1 MEFNYW
7 NFKMKHYED
16 NFAHDNI
23 PSQDLQ
29 PDYVFLDLPQFQRP
43 EMLNCVDQL
52 LDNHI
57 KKGRGNNV
65 CLRTLEETWTYQD
78 LYEKA
83 NQIAHVLV
91 DDLGLQSGN
100 RVIIRSANNP
110 MMVACWFAIL
120 KAGGIVVATM
130 PLLRSKELTTII
142 NCAEISHAICD
153 SELSEEMNL
162 VISDFLQEVSFFRNG
177 SVPKFG
183 DSGLE
188 QLMATKPIT
197 FDNFHSKAESVAL
210 IGFTSGT
217 TGLPK
222 MTAHY
227 HKDLLNICEAFP
239 NYSLQPKQNDV
250 FTGSPPI
257 GFTFGL
263 GGLVLFPMYFGASTF
278 LIEKPSPDLL
288 LQAIQDY
295 KITICFTAP
304 TAWRII
310 TTKVNEFDISS
321 LRKCVSAGETL
332 PLKVW
337 QDWYETTGLK
347 IIDGIGA
354 TELLHIFISSNET
367 NIKPGATGLAITGYE
382 AKIIDTNGNEVPRNQ
397 AGRLAVRGI
406 TGCKYLNRE
415 EKQKEY
421 VENGW
426 NLTGDIFRQDEEGY
440 FWFVARGDDMIISS
454 GYNIAAIEV
463 ESVLLTHEEILECA
477 VVGLPDE
484 ERGML
489 VCAHIVLKEKS
500 KATNEFKYHIQQW
513 FKEVAAPYKYPRV
526 IYFAEALP
534 KTETGKI
541 QRFKLK

>member
-1 MEFNYW
+1 M
-7 NFKMKHYED
+7 ED
-16 NFAHDNI
+16 NFAHDNL
-23 PSQDLQ
+23 PNQELQ
-29 PDYVFLDLPQFQRP
+29 PDYLFTDLPQFQHS
-43 EMLNCVDQL
+43 EILNCVDKL

-57 KKGRGNNV
+57 KEGRGNSV
-65 CLRTLEETWTYQD
+65 CIRTFDVTWTYQE
-78 LYEKA
+78 LFEKA

-91 DDLGLQSGN
+91 DDLNFKSGN
-100 RVIIRSANNP
+100 RVLIRSANNP
-110 MMVACWFAIL
+110 MMVACWYAIL
-120 KAGGIVVATM
+120 KAGGVVVATM
-130 PLLRSKELTTII
+130 PLLREKELTTII
-142 NCAEISHAICD
+142 DCAQISHAFCD
-153 SELSEEMNL
+153 KELEEEMML
-162 VISDFLQEVSFFRNG
+162 VKSDYLKQICIYGNTQ
-177 SVPKFG
+177 
-183 DSGLE
+183 LE
-188 QLMATKPIT
+188 ELMKSKPTT
-197 FDNFHSKAESVAL
+197 FSNFNTNKDSVAL

-222 MTAHY
+222 MTSHF
-227 HKDLLNICEAFP
+227 HKDILNICECFP
-239 NYSLQPKQNDV
+239 KYSLKPTSNDI

-278 LIEKPSPDLL
+278 LIEKPSPDVLL
-288 LQAIQDY
+288 NAIQEH

-310 TTKVNEFDISS
+310 TTKVKEYDISS

-337 QDWYETTGLK
+337 QDWYDATGLK

-354 TELLHIFISSNET
+354 TEMLHIFISSNEE
-367 NIKPGATGLAITGYE
+367 NMKPGATGLPITGYE
-382 AKIIDTNGNEVPRNQ
+382 AKIIDLAGNEMPNNEP
-397 AGRLAVRGI
+397 GRLAVRGI

-415 EKQKEY
+415 DKQQEY

-426 NLTGDIFRQDEEGY
+426 NITGDIFRKDDDGY
-440 FWFVARGDDMIISS
+440 LWFVARGDDMIISS

-463 ESVLLTHEEILECA
+463 ESVLLTHEDILECA

-489 VCAHIVLKEKS
+489 VCAHIVLKDKD
-500 KATNEFKYHIQQW
+500 KASDAMKNRIQNW
-513 FKEVAAPYKYPRV
+513 FKEVAAPYKYPR
-526 IYFAEALP
+526 IINFTEALP

>member
-1 MEFNYW
+1 
-7 NFKMKHYED
+7 MKHYED
-16 NFAHDNI
+16 NFAHLSLPI
-23 PSQDLQ
+23 SELQ
-29 PDYVFLDLPQFQRP
+29 PEYTFLDLPQFQQP
-43 EMLNCVDQL
+43 EMLNCVDRL
-52 LDNHI
+52 LDSHI
-57 KKGRGNNV
+57 REGRGNNS
-65 CLRTLEETWTYQD
+65 CIRTFEETWTYQD
-78 LYEKA
+78 LFEKA

-91 DDLGLQSGN
+91 GDLGLQSGN
-100 RVIIRSANNP
+100 RVLIRSANNP

-142 NCAEISHAICD
+142 DCAEISHVLCD
-153 SELSEEMNL
+153 KELEEEIHL
-162 VISDFLQEVSFFRNG
+162 VKSNFLKKTCFYGNSQLEELMVAK
-177 SVPKFG
+177 PK
-183 DSGLE
+183 
-188 QLMATKPIT
+188 T
-197 FDNFHSKAESVAL
+197 FDNYHSKSDSVAL

-227 HKDLLNICEAFP
+227 HKDILNICEAFP
-239 NYSLQPKQNDV
+239 KYSLQPTPNDI

-288 LQAIQDY
+288 LKAIQDF

-310 TTKVNEFDISS
+310 TTKVQEYDISS

-332 PLKVW
+332 PFKVW
-337 QDWYETTGLK
+337 QDWYDTTGLK

-354 TELLHIFISSNET
+354 TEMLHIFISSNEE
-367 NIKPGATGLAITGYE
+367 NMKPGATGKAITGYE
-382 AKIIDTNGNEVPRNQ
+382 AKIIDQQGNELPRNE

-415 EKQKEY
+415 EKQREY

-426 NLTGDIFRQDEEGY
+426 NITGDIFRQDVEGY
-440 FWFVARGDDMIISS
+440 FHFVARGDDMIISS

-463 ESVLLTHEEILECA
+463 ESVLLTHEDILECA

-489 VCAHIVLKEKS
+489 VCAHIVLHDNA
-500 KATNEFKYHIQQW
+500 KATDVMKNRIQQW

-526 IYFAEALP
+526 INFVECLP

>member
-1 MEFNYW
+1 
-7 NFKMKHYED
+7 
-16 NFAHDNI
+16 
-23 PSQDLQ
+23 
-29 PDYVFLDLPQFQRP
+29 
-43 EMLNCVDQL
+43 

-57 KKGRGNNV
+57 KEGRGNSV
-65 CLRTLEETWTYQD
+65 CIRTFDATWTYQE
-78 LYEKA
+78 LFEKA

-91 DDLGLQSGN
+91 EDLNFKSGN
-100 RVIIRSANNP
+100 RVLIRSANNP
-110 MMVACWFAIL
+110 MMVACWYAIL
-120 KAGGIVVATM
+120 KAGGVVVATM
-130 PLLRSKELTTII
+130 PLLREKELTTII
-142 NCAEISHAICD
+142 DCAQISHAFCD
-153 SELSEEMNL
+153 KELEEEMIL
-162 VISDFLQEVSFFRNG
+162 VKSEYLKQICIYGNSQ
-177 SVPKFG
+177 
-183 DSGLE
+183 LE
-188 QLMATKPIT
+188 ELMKSKPTT
-197 FDNFHSKAESVAL
+197 FSNYNTNKDSVAL

-222 MTAHY
+222 MTSHF
-227 HKDLLNICEAFP
+227 HKDILNICECFP
-239 NYSLQPKQNDV
+239 KYSLKPTSNDI

-278 LIEKPSPDLL
+278 LIEKPSPDVLL
-288 LQAIQDY
+288 NAIQEH

-310 TTKVNEFDISS
+310 TTKVKEYDISS

-337 QDWYETTGLK
+337 QDWYDATGLK

-354 TELLHIFISSNET
+354 TEMLHIFISSNEE
-367 NIKPGATGLAITGYE
+367 NMKPGATGLPITGYE
-382 AKIIDTNGNEVPRNQ
+382 AKIIDLAGNEVPTNEP
-397 AGRLAVRGI
+397 GRLAVRGI

-415 EKQKEY
+415 DKQREY

-426 NLTGDIFRQDEEGY
+426 NITGDIFRKDDEGY
-440 FWFVARGDDMIISS
+440 LWFVARGDDMIISS

-463 ESVLLTHEEILECA
+463 ESVLLSHEDILECA

-489 VCAHIVLKEKS
+489 VCAHIVLKDKEKAS
-500 KATNEFKYHIQQW
+500 DAMKNRIQNW

-526 IYFAEALP
+526 INFTEALP

>member
-1 MEFNYW
+1 
-7 NFKMKHYED
+7 MKYFED
-16 NFAHDNI
+16 NFAHESL
-23 PSQDLQ
+23 PSLDLQ
-29 PDYVFLDLPQFQRP
+29 PDYLFLDLPQFERA
-43 EMLNCVDQL
+43 EMLNCVERL

-57 KKGRGNNV
+57 KEGRGDAI
-65 CLRTLEETWTYQD
+65 CIRTFDETWTYSD

-83 NQIAHVLV
+83 NQIANVLI
-91 DDLGLQSGN
+91 DDLGLVSGN
-100 RVIIRSANNP
+100 RVLLRSANNP
-110 MMVACWFAIL
+110 MMVACWYAVL

-130 PLLRSKELTTII
+130 PLLRAKELTTII
-142 NCAEISHAICD
+142 DCAEISIALCD
-153 SELSEEMNL
+153 SDLKEELNL
-162 VISDFLQEVSFFRNG
+162 VDSPFLKKKSFYRNSDLDTLSCIKPKTFSNFRSNA
-177 SVPKFG
+177 
-183 DSGLE
+183 D
-188 QLMATKPIT
+188 
-197 FDNFHSKAESVAL
+197 SVAL

-227 HKDLLNICEAFP
+227 HKDILNICEAFP
-239 NYSLQPKQNDV
+239 NYSLQPTKDDI

-288 LQAIQDY
+288 LKAIEEH

-304 TAWRII
+304 TAWRIL
-310 TTKVNEFDISS
+310 TTKLKEFDTSS

-332 PLKVW
+332 PTQVW
-337 QDWYETTGLK
+337 QEWHDATGLK

-354 TELLHIFISSNET
+354 TELLHIFISSNE
-367 NIKPGATGLAITGYE
+367 NNMKPGATGLPITGYE
-382 AKIIDTNGNEVPRNQ
+382 AKIIDSKGNEAARNEP
-397 AGRLAVRGI
+397 GRLAVRGI

-415 EKQKEY
+415 EKQTAY
-421 VENGW
+421 VQNGW
-426 NLTGDIFRQDEEGY
+426 NITGDVFKQDDDGY
-440 FWFVARGDDMIISS
+440 FWFIARGDDMIISS

-463 ESVLLTHEEILECA
+463 ESVLLTHEDILECA
-477 VVGLPDE
+477 VVGIPDT

-489 VCAHIVLKEKS
+489 VCAHIVLKEKH
-500 KATNEFKYHIQQW
+500 KATNDMKLSIQQW

-526 IYFAEALP
+526 IHFIDVLP

>member
-1 MEFNYW
+1 
-7 NFKMKHYED
+7 MKHYDD
-16 NFAHDNI
+16 NFAHDSL
-23 PSQDLQ
+23 PSIDLQ
-29 PDYVFLDLPQFQRP
+29 PNYLQGTYEN
-43 EMLNCVDQL
+43 EMLNCVKRL
-52 LDNHI
+52 LDVHI
-57 KKGRGNNV
+57 QNGHGNAP
-65 CLRTLEETWTYQD
+65 CLRTFEETWTYND

-83 NQIAHVLV
+83 NQIAHVLI

-100 RVIIRSANNP
+100 RVLLRSANNP
-110 MMVACWFAIL
+110 MMVACWFAVL

-142 NCAEISHAICD
+142 DCAEIAFALCD
-153 SELSEEMNL
+153 KELEEEIHL
-162 VISDFLQEVSFFRNG
+162 VKSNFLQKTCFYGNAQ
-177 SVPKFG
+177 
-183 DSGLE
+183 LE
-188 QLMATKPIT
+188 HLMATKPKI
-197 FDNFHSKAESVAL
+197 FDNFHSKADSVAL

-227 HKDLLNICEAFP
+227 HKDILNICEAFP
-239 NYSLQPKQNDV
+239 KYSLQPTLNDV

-263 GGLVLFPMYFGASTF
+263 GGLVLFPLYYGASTF
-278 LIEKPSPDLL
+278 LIEKPTPDIL
-288 LQAIQDY
+288 LQAIQDH

-310 TTKVNEFDISS
+310 TTKVKDYDISS

-337 QDWYETTGLK
+337 EDWYTATGLK

-354 TELLHIFISSNET
+354 TEMLHIFISSNEA
-367 NIKPGATGLAITGYE
+367 NMKPGSTGLAITGYE
-382 AKIIDTNGNEVPRNQ
+382 AKIIDVNGKEVSRNEP
-397 AGRLAVRGI
+397 GRLAVRGI

-415 EKQKEY
+415 DKQKEY

-426 NLTGDIFRQDEEGY
+426 NITGDIFKQDDDGY

-477 VVGLPDE
+477 VVGLPDD

-489 VCAHIVLKEKS
+489 VCAHIVLKDKA
-500 KATNEFKYHIQQW
+500 KATDNMKNHIQHW

-526 IYFAEALP
+526 IYFTDALP

>member
-1 MEFNYW
+1 
-7 NFKMKHYED
+7 MKHYED
-16 NFAHDNI
+16 NFAHDRL
-23 PSQDLQ
+23 PALALQ
-29 PDYVFLDLPQFQRP
+29 PEYFDLPQFQHSQ
-43 EMLNCVDQL
+43 MLNCVEKL

-57 KKGRGNNV
+57 ESVHGDAI
-65 CLRTLEETWTYQD
+65 CLRTFETSWNYKD
-78 LYEKA
+78 LYERA
-83 NQIAHVLV
+83 NQIAHVLI
-91 DDLGLQSGN
+91 DDLKLQSGN
-100 RVIIRSANNP
+100 RVLIRSANNP
-110 MMVACWFAIL
+110 MMVACWFAVL

-130 PLLRSKELTTII
+130 PLLRCKEINTII
-142 NCAEISHAICD
+142 DCAEISHAFCDTSLEDEMDLVRSPFLKKICKYD
-153 SELSEEMNL
+153 GSEKG
-162 VISDFLQEVSFFRNG
+162 ISQLENMIKDK
-177 SVPKFG
+177 PKKF
-183 DSGLE
+183 
-188 QLMATKPIT
+188 T
-197 FDNFHSKAESVAL
+197 NYHSKSDSVAL

-239 NYSLQPKQNDV
+239 TYALQPTRDDI

-288 LQAIQDY
+288 LQAIEEF
-295 KITICFTAP
+295 KVTICFTAP

-310 TTKVNEFDISS
+310 TTKVNDYDISS

-332 PLKVW
+332 PLTVW
-337 QDWYETTGLK
+337 QDWYDATGLK

-354 TELLHIFISSNET
+354 TEMLHIFISSNES
-367 NIKPGATGLAITGYE
+367 NMKPGATGLPITGYK
-382 AKIIDTNGNEVPRNQ
+382 AKVIDGYGNEVKHNQ
-397 AGRLAVRGI
+397 PGKLAVQGI
-406 TGCKYLNRE
+406 TGCKYLNRID
-415 EKQKEY
+415 KQKEY
-421 VENGW
+421 VEKGW
-426 NLTGDIFRQDEEGY
+426 NITGDIYKKDEDGY

-463 ESVLLTHEEILECA
+463 ESVLLTHEDILECA

-500 KATNEFKYHIQQW
+500 KASDDFSKAIQLW

-526 IYFAEALP
+526 INFTDNLP

-541 QRFKLK
+541 QRFKLKQ

>member
-1 MEFNYW
+1 MN
-7 NFKMKHYED
+7 HYQD
-16 NFAHDNI
+16 NFAQDNL
-23 PSQDLQ
+23 PNSNLQ
-29 PDYVFLDLPQFQRP
+29 PDYFKGIYES
-43 EMLNCVDQL
+43 EMLNCVERL
-52 LDNHI
+52 LDYHI
-57 KKGRGNNV
+57 ENGNGNNI
-65 CLRTLEETWTYQD
+65 CIRTFEETWTYQD

-91 DDLGLQSGN
+91 EDLGLQSGN
-100 RVIIRSANNP
+100 RVLLRSANNP
-110 MMVACWFAIL
+110 MMVASWFAIL

-130 PLLRSKELTTII
+130 PLLRSKEITTFID
-142 NCAEISHAICD
+142 CAQISHCICD
-153 SELSEEMNL
+153 SDLSEEMDL
-162 VISDFLQEVSFFRNG
+162 VTSNFLKKTSYFRDG
-177 SVPKFG
+177 DLEKLMQSKPK
-183 DSGLE
+183 
-188 QLMATKPIT
+188 T
-197 FDNFHSKAESVAL
+197 FSNYHSKSDSVAL

-227 HKDLLNICEAFP
+227 HKDILNICEAFP
-239 NYSLQPKQNDV
+239 NYALQPTKNDI
-250 FTGSPPI
+250 FTGSPPL

-288 LQAIQDY
+288 LKAIQEY

-310 TTKVNEFDISS
+310 TTKVKEYDISN
-321 LRKCVSAGETL
+321 LRKCISAGETL

-337 QDWYETTGLK
+337 QDWYDATNLK

-354 TELLHIFISSNET
+354 TEMLHIFISSNEE
-367 NIKPGATGLAITGYE
+367 NLKPGATGKAITGYE
-382 AKIIDTNGNEVPRNQ
+382 AKIIDQNGDEVTRNE

-406 TGCKYLNRE
+406 TGCKYLNRTD
-415 EKQKEY
+415 KQKEY

-426 NLTGDIFRQDEEGY
+426 NITGDIFRQDEDDY

-454 GYNIAAIEV
+454 GYNIGAIEV
-463 ESVLLTHEEILECA
+463 ESVLLTHEDILECA

-489 VCAHIVLKEKS
+489 VCAHIVLKELS
-500 KATNEFKYHIQQW
+500 KATEEMKLSIQQW
-513 FKEVAAPYKYPRV
+513 FKQVATPYKYPRV
-526 IYFAEALP
+526 IYFVNELP

-541 QRFKLK
+541 QRFKLR

>member
-1 MEFNYW
+1 
-7 NFKMKHYED
+7 MKHFTD
-16 NFAHDNI
+16 NFAHEHL
-23 PSQDLQ
+23 PSTDLL
-29 PDYVFLDLPQFQRP
+29 PDYVFLDLPQFNRP
-43 EMLNCVDQL
+43 EMLNCVDKL

-57 KKGRGNNV
+57 KEGRGNIP
-65 CLRTLEETWTYQD
+65 CIRTFDTTWTYND
-78 LYEKA
+78 LHVKA

-91 DDLGLQSGN
+91 DDLGLVSGN
-100 RVIIRSANNP
+100 RVLIRSANNP
-110 MMVACWFAIL
+110 MMVACWFAIV

-142 NCAEISHAICD
+142 NCAEISHVLCD
-153 SELSEEMNL
+153 NTLQEDMNL
-162 VISDFLQEVSFFRNG
+162 VQSDFLKRTSFY
-177 SVPKFG
+177 
-183 DSGLE
+183 DELE
-188 QLMATKPIT
+188 NLMQSKSKV
-197 FDNFHSKAESVAL
+197 FDNYHSKSDSIAL

-222 MTAHY
+222 MTSHY
-227 HKDLLNICEAFP
+227 HKDILNICEAFP
-239 NYSLQPKQNDV
+239 PFSLQITQKDI
-250 FTGSPPI
+250 FTGSPPS

-278 LIEKPSPDLL
+278 LIEKPTPEML
-288 LQAIQDY
+288 LQAIQEH

-304 TAWRII
+304 TAWRVI
-310 TTKVNEFDISS
+310 TSKVTDFDISS

-337 QDWYETTGLK
+337 QDWYEATGLK

-354 TELLHIFISSNET
+354 TEMLHIFISSNEK
-367 NIKPGATGLAITGYE
+367 NMKPGATGVAITGYE
-382 AKIIDTNGNEVPRNQ
+382 AQIIDSNGNEVPKNDP
-397 AGRLAVRGI
+397 GRLVVRGI
-406 TGCKYLNRE
+406 TGCKYLNRT

-421 VENGW
+421 VEMGW
-426 NLTGDIFRQDEEGY
+426 NVTGDIFRQDEDGY

-463 ESVLLTHEEILECA
+463 ESVLLTHEDILECA

-489 VCAHIVLKEKS
+489 VCAHIVLKEKH
-500 KATNEFKYHIQQW
+500 KATDNMRNNIQHW

-526 IYFAEALP
+526 IYFTDALP

-541 QRFKLK
+541 QRFKLKN

>member
-1 MEFNYW
+1 M
-7 NFKMKHYED
+7 ED
-16 NFAHDNI
+16 NFAHDNL
-23 PSQDLQ
+23 PNQELQ
-29 PDYVFLDLPQFQRP
+29 PDYLFTDLPQFQHS
-43 EMLNCVDQL
+43 EILNCVDKL

-57 KKGRGNNV
+57 KEGRGNSV
-65 CLRTLEETWTYQD
+65 CIRTFDATWTYQE
-78 LYEKA
+78 LFEKA

-91 DDLGLQSGN
+91 EDLNFKSGN
-100 RVIIRSANNP
+100 RVLIRSANNP
-110 MMVACWFAIL
+110 MMVACWYAIL
-120 KAGGIVVATM
+120 KAGGVVVATM
-130 PLLRSKELTTII
+130 PLLREKELTTII
-142 NCAEISHAICD
+142 DCAQISHAFCD
-153 SELSEEMNL
+153 KELEEEMIL
-162 VISDFLQEVSFFRNG
+162 VKSEYLKQICIYGNSQ
-177 SVPKFG
+177 
-183 DSGLE
+183 LE
-188 QLMATKPIT
+188 ELMKSKPTT
-197 FDNFHSKAESVAL
+197 FSNYNTNKDSVAL

-222 MTAHY
+222 MTSHF
-227 HKDLLNICEAFP
+227 HKDILNICECFP
-239 NYSLQPKQNDV
+239 KYSLKPTSNDI

-278 LIEKPSPDLL
+278 LIEKPSPDVLL
-288 LQAIQDY
+288 NAIQEH

-310 TTKVNEFDISS
+310 TTKVKEYDISS

-337 QDWYETTGLK
+337 QDWYDATGLK

-354 TELLHIFISSNET
+354 TEMLHIFISSNEE
-367 NIKPGATGLAITGYE
+367 NMKPGATGLPITGYE
-382 AKIIDTNGNEVPRNQ
+382 AKIIDLAGNEVPTNEP
-397 AGRLAVRGI
+397 GRLAVRGI

-415 EKQKEY
+415 DKQREY

-426 NLTGDIFRQDEEGY
+426 NITGDIFRKDDEGY
-440 FWFVARGDDMIISS
+440 LWFVARGDDMIISS

-463 ESVLLTHEEILECA
+463 ESVLLTHEDILECA

-489 VCAHIVLKEKS
+489 VCAHIVLKDKD
-500 KATNEFKYHIQQW
+500 KASDAMKNRIQNW

-526 IYFAEALP
+526 INFTEALP

>member
-1 MEFNYW
+1 
-7 NFKMKHYED
+7 MKHYED
-16 NFAHDNI
+16 NFAHLSL
-23 PSQDLQ
+23 PSSELQ
-29 PDYVFLDLPQFQRP
+29 PEYTFLDLPQFQQP
-43 EMLNCVDQL
+43 EMLNCVDRL
-52 LDNHI
+52 LDSHI
-57 KKGRGNNV
+57 REGRGNSI
-65 CLRTLEETWTYQD
+65 CIRTFEETWTYQD

-100 RVIIRSANNP
+100 RVLIRSANNP

-142 NCAEISHAICD
+142 DCAEISIALCD
-153 SELSEEMNL
+153 KALEEEMHL
-162 VISDFLQEVSFFRNG
+162 VKSSFLKKICFYGNAN
-177 SVPKFG
+177 
-183 DSGLE
+183 LE
-188 QLMATKPIT
+188 QLIASKPKT
-197 FDNFHSKAESVAL
+197 FDNFHSKSDSVAL

-227 HKDLLNICEAFP
+227 HKDILNICEAFP
-239 NYSLQPKQNDV
+239 TYSLQPTVNDI

-278 LIEKPSPDLL
+278 LIEKPTPDIL
-288 LQAIQDY
+288 LQAIQDH
-295 KITICFTAP
+295 KITVCFTAP

-310 TTKVNEFDISS
+310 TTKVKDYDISS

-337 QDWYETTGLK
+337 EDWYNATGLK

-354 TELLHIFISSNET
+354 TEMLHIFISSNEE
-367 NIKPGATGLAITGYE
+367 NMKPGSTGLAITGYE
-382 AKIIDTNGNEVPRNQ
+382 AKIIDANGNDVSTNEP
-397 AGRLAVRGI
+397 GRLAVCGI
-406 TGCKYLNRE
+406 TGCKYLNRI
-415 EKQKEY
+415 EKQQEY
-421 VENGW
+421 VQNGW
-426 NLTGDIFRQDEEGY
+426 NLTGDIFKQDDDGY

-477 VVGLPDE
+477 VVGLPDD

-489 VCAHIVLKEKS
+489 VCAHIVLKDAT
-500 KATNEFKYHIQQW
+500 KATDNMKNHIQHW

-526 IYFAEALP
+526 IYFTEVLP

>member
-1 MEFNYW
+1 
-7 NFKMKHYED
+7 MKHYTD
-16 NFAHDNI
+16 NFAHDLL
-23 PSQDLQ
+23 PSIDLQ
-29 PDYVFLDLPQFQRP
+29 PDYTKVWHEE
-43 EMLNCVDQL
+43 EMLNCVERL
-52 LDNHI
+52 LDKHI
-57 KKGRGNNV
+57 QDGKGNAA
-65 CLRTLEETWTYQD
+65 CLRTFKKTWSYQD
-78 LYEKA
+78 LFEKA

-100 RVIIRSANNP
+100 RVLIRSANNP
-110 MMVACWFAIL
+110 MMVALWFGIL

-142 NCAEISHAICD
+142 DCAEISHVFCD
-153 SELSEEMNL
+153 ISLEDEMEHVQSNFLKKISKFCGSESGTSELENL
-162 VISDFLQEVSFFRNG
+162 MQNK
-177 SVPKFG
+177 PK
-183 DSGLE
+183 
-188 QLMATKPIT
+188 T
-197 FDNFHSKAESVAL
+197 FAIYHSKADSVAL

-227 HKDLLNICEAFP
+227 HKDILNICEAFP
-239 NYSLQPKQNDV
+239 NYSLQPTPSDI
-250 FTGSPPI
+250 FTGSPPL

-263 GGLVLFPMYFGASTF
+263 GGLVLFPLFFGASTF
-278 LIEKPSPDLL
+278 LIEKPSPDVL
-288 LQAIQDY
+288 LQAIQEH

-310 TTKVNEFDISS
+310 SSKANEYDISS

-337 QDWYETTGLK
+337 QDWYEVTGLK

-354 TELLHIFISSNET
+354 TEMLHIFISSNEE
-367 NIKPGATGLAITGYE
+367 NMKPGATGIAITGYE
-382 AKIIDTNGNEVPRNQ
+382 AKIIDQDGNESSINEP
-397 AGRLAVRGI
+397 GRLAVRGI
-406 TGCKYLNRE
+406 TGCKYLNRI
-415 EKQKEY
+415 EKQQEY
-421 VENGW
+421 VQNGW
-426 NLTGDIFRQDEEGY
+426 NITGDIFKKDEDGY

-463 ESVLLTHEEILECA
+463 ESVLLTHDAILECA
-477 VVGLPDE
+477 VVGVPDE

-489 VCAHIVLKEKS
+489 VCAHIVLKDS
-500 KATNEFKYHIQQW
+500 AKATDNMKNHIQHW

-526 IYFAEALP
+526 ICFVDNLP
-534 KTETGKI
+534 KTETGKV

>member
-1 MEFNYW
+1 
-7 NFKMKHYED
+7 MKHYTD
-16 NFAHDNI
+16 NFAHESL
-23 PSQDLQ
+23 PSIDLQ
-29 PDYVFLDLPQFQRP
+29 PTYLQGLHEN
-43 EMLNCVDQL
+43 EMLNCVERL
-52 LDNHI
+52 LDTHI
-57 KKGRGNNV
+57 KNGSGNV
-65 CLRTLEETWTYQD
+65 PCLRTFKKTWTYQD
-78 LYEKA
+78 LFEKA
-83 NQIAHVLV
+83 NQIANVLV

-100 RVIIRSANNP
+100 RVLIRSANNP
-110 MMVACWFAIL
+110 MMVALWFGIL

-130 PLLRSKELTTII
+130 PLLRSKELKTII
-142 NCAEISHAICD
+142 ECAEISHVFCD
-153 SELSEEMNL
+153 IALENEMDL
-162 VISDFLQEVSFFRNG
+162 VDSDFLKRICKFCG
-177 SVPKFG
+177 SE
-183 DSGLE
+183 SGTSELE
-188 QLMATKPIT
+188 NLMINKYKT
-197 FDNFHSKAESVAL
+197 FTNFHTKSDSVAL

-227 HKDLLNICEAFP
+227 HKDILNICEAFP
-239 NYSLQPKQNDV
+239 TYSLHPTANDI

-263 GGLVLFPMYFGASTF
+263 GGLVLFPLYFGASTF
-278 LIEKPSPDLL
+278 LIEKPTPDVL
-288 LQAIQDY
+288 LQAIQEH

-310 TTKVNEFDISS
+310 TTKVNEYDISS

-337 QDWYETTGLK
+337 EDWYNATGLK

-354 TELLHIFISSNET
+354 TEMLHIFISSNEE
-367 NIKPGATGLAITGYE
+367 NMKPGSTGLAITGYE
-382 AKIIDTNGNEVPRNQ
+382 AKIIDANGNDVSVNEP
-397 AGRLAVRGI
+397 GRLAVRGI
-406 TGCKYLNRE
+406 TGCKYLNRI
-415 EKQKEY
+415 EKQQEY

-426 NLTGDIFRQDEEGY
+426 NITGDIFKQDEDGY
-440 FWFVARGDDMIISS
+440 FWFVGRGDDMIISS

-477 VVGLPDE
+477 VVGLPDD

-489 VCAHIVLKEKS
+489 VCAHIVLKDAS
-500 KATNEFKYHIQQW
+500 KATDNMKNHIQHW

-526 IYFAEALP
+526 IYFAENLP

>member
-1 MEFNYW
+1 MYES
-7 NFKMKHYED
+7 MKDYED
-16 NFAHDNI
+16 NFAHDSL
-23 PSQDLQ
+23 PSLDLQ
-29 PDYVFLDLPQFQRP
+29 PDYEFLDLPQFQRT
-43 EMLNCVDQL
+43 EMLNCVEQL

-57 KKGRGNNV
+57 KEGRGNSI
-65 CLRTLEETWTYQD
+65 CIRTFDSTWTYQD

-83 NQIAHVLV
+83 NQIANVLV
-91 DDLGLQSGN
+91 EDLELKSGN
-100 RVIIRSANNP
+100 RVLIRSANNP
-110 MMVACWFAIL
+110 MMVACWFAVL

-142 NCAEISHAICD
+142 DCAEISHAFCD
-153 SELSEEMNL
+153 SELTDEMQL
-162 VISDFLQEVSFFRNG
+162 VKSDFLKKVCYYRN
-177 SVPKFG
+177 SQ
-183 DSGLE
+183 LE
-188 QLMATKPIT
+188 ELMQSKSKT
-197 FDNFHSKAESVAL
+197 FTNYHSKSDSIAL

-222 MTAHY
+222 MTSHY
-227 HKDLLNICEAFP
+227 HKDILNICEAFP
-239 NYSLQPKQNDV
+239 TYSLQPTPSDI
-250 FTGSPPI
+250 FTGSPPL

-278 LIEKPSPDLL
+278 LLEKPSPDLL
-288 LQAIQDY
+288 LKAIEEH

-310 TTKVNEFDISS
+310 TTKVKEFDISS

-337 QDWYETTGLK
+337 EDWYNITGLK

-354 TELLHIFISSNET
+354 TEMLHIFISSNEE

-382 AKIIDTNGNEVPRNQ
+382 VKVIGQNGIEVPTNEP
-397 AGRLAVRGI
+397 GRLAVRGI
-406 TGCKYLNRE
+406 TGCKYLNRID
-415 EKQKEY
+415 KQKEY

-426 NLTGDIFRQDEEGY
+426 NLTGDIFRQDEDDY
-440 FWFVARGDDMIISS
+440 LWFVARGDDMIISS
-454 GYNIAAIEV
+454 GYNIGAVEV
-463 ESVLLTHEEILECA
+463 ESVLLTHEDILECA

-489 VCAHIVLKEKS
+489 VCAHIVLKEKCNAS
-500 KATNEFKYHIQQW
+500 EELKANIQLW

-526 IYFAEALP
+526 INFLTALP

>member
-1 MEFNYW
+1 
-7 NFKMKHYED
+7 MKHYQD
-16 NFAHDNI
+16 NFAHNHL
-23 PSQDLQ
+23 PGADLQ
-29 PDYVFLDLPQFQRP
+29 PDYIFLDLPQFNQP
-43 EMLNCVDQL
+43 QILNCVDQL
-52 LDNHI
+52 LDKHI
-57 KKGRGNNV
+57 RNGHGNAP
-65 CLRTLEETWTYQD
+65 CLRTFETTWTYQD

-91 DDLGLQSGN
+91 DDLGLKSGN
-100 RVIIRSANNP
+100 RVLIRSANNP
-110 MMVACWFAIL
+110 MMVAVWFAVL

-142 NCAEISHAICD
+142 DCAEISHAICD
-153 SELSEEMNL
+153 HSLADEMHLVKSEYLKS
-162 VISDFLQEVSFFRNG
+162 VSFYGNSRLEELMVNK
-177 SVPKFG
+177 PK
-183 DSGLE
+183 
-188 QLMATKPIT
+188 T
-197 FDNFHSKAESVAL
+197 FSNYHSKLDSVAL

-222 MTAHY
+222 MTAHF
-227 HKDLLNICEAFP
+227 HRDIVNICEAFP
-239 NYSLQPKQNDV
+239 QYSLQPTPNDI

-263 GGLVLFPMYFGASTF
+263 GGLVLFPLYYGASSF
-278 LIEKPSPDLL
+278 LLEKPTPDML

-310 TTKVNEFDISS
+310 TTKVKDFEISS
-321 LRKCVSAGETL
+321 LRQCVSAGETL

-337 QDWYETTGLK
+337 QDWYDATGLK

-354 TELLHIFISSNET
+354 TEMLHIFISSNS
-367 NIKPGATGLAITGYE
+367 NNMKPGATGVAITGYE
-382 AKIIDTNGNEVPRNQ
+382 AKVVDATGNEVAINEP
-397 AGRLAVRGI
+397 GKLMVRGI

-415 EKQKEY
+415 DKQREY
-421 VENGW
+421 VQNGW
-426 NLTGDIFRQDEEGY
+426 NFTGDIFRKDEEGY

-489 VCAHIVLKEKS
+489 VCAHIVLKDSS
-500 KATNEFKYHIQQW
+500 KATDNMKNHIQHW

-526 IYFAEALP
+526 IYFTEALP

-541 QRFKLK
+541 QRFKLKD

>member
-1 MEFNYW
+1 
-7 NFKMKHYED
+7 MKHYED
-16 NFAHDNI
+16 NFAHDSL
-23 PSQDLQ
+23 PSLDFQ
-29 PDYVFLDLPQFQRP
+29 PDYVFLDLPQFKRA
-43 EMLNCVDQL
+43 EMLNCVEQL

-57 KKGRGNNV
+57 KEGRGNAF
-65 CLRTLEETWTYQD
+65 CIRTFESTWTYQD

-91 DDLGLQSGN
+91 EDLGLKSGN
-100 RVIIRSANNP
+100 RVLIRSANNP
-110 MMVACWFAIL
+110 MMVACWFAVL

-142 NCAEISHAICD
+142 DCAEISHAFCD
-153 SELSEEMNL
+153 YELVDEMNL
-162 VISDFLQEVSFFRNG
+162 VKSNFLKKVCFYRN
-177 SVPKFG
+177 SQ
-183 DSGLE
+183 LE
-188 QLMATKPIT
+188 ELMQSKSKT
-197 FDNFHSKAESVAL
+197 FTNYHSKSDSVAL

-227 HKDLLNICEAFP
+227 HKDILNICEAFP
-239 NYSLQPKQNDV
+239 TYSLQPTPNDI
-250 FTGSPPI
+250 FTGSPPL

-278 LIEKPSPDLL
+278 LLEKPSPDLL
-288 LQAIQDY
+288 LKTIEEH

-310 TTKVNEFDISS
+310 TTKVNDFNISS

-337 QDWYETTGLK
+337 EDWYNATSLK

-354 TELLHIFISSNET
+354 TEMLHIFISSNEK
-367 NIKPGATGLAITGYE
+367 NMKPGATGLAITGYE
-382 AKIIDTNGNEVPRNQ
+382 ARIIDQNGIEVPTNEP
-397 AGRLAVRGI
+397 GRLAVRGI
-406 TGCKYLNRE
+406 TGCKYLNRI

-426 NLTGDIFRQDEEGY
+426 NLTGDIFRQDEDGY
-440 FWFVARGDDMIISS
+440 LWFVARGDDMIISS
-454 GYNIAAIEV
+454 GYNIGAVEV
-463 ESVLLTHEEILECA
+463 ESVLLTHEDILECA

-489 VCAHIVLKEKS
+489 VCAHIVLKEKH
-500 KATNEFKYHIQQW
+500 KATDAMKNRIQQW

-526 IYFAEALP
+526 INFIDVLP

>member
-1 MEFNYW
+1 
-7 NFKMKHYED
+7 MKHYED
-16 NFAHDNI
+16 NFAHDNL
-23 PSQDLQ
+23 PSQDKQ
-29 PDYVFLDLPQFQRP
+29 PDYIFMDLPQFNRP
-43 EMLNCVDQL
+43 EMLNCVERL

-57 KKGRGNNV
+57 KEGRGNSI
-65 CLRTLEETWTYQD
+65 CLRTFEETWTYQD
-78 LYEKA
+78 LFEKA

-91 DDLGLQSGN
+91 EDLGLQSGN
-100 RVIIRSANNP
+100 RVLIRSANNP

-142 NCAEISHAICD
+142 DCAEISHGFCDHNLADEMHLVPSNYLKSICYYGNSQLEKLMENKPKTFSNYHCKSD
-153 SELSEEMNL
+153 S
-162 VISDFLQEVSFFRNG
+162 I
-177 SVPKFG
+177 
-183 DSGLE
+183 
-188 QLMATKPIT
+188 
-197 FDNFHSKAESVAL
+197 AL

-227 HKDLLNICEAFP
+227 HRDILNICEAFP
-239 NYSLQPKQNDV
+239 KYSLQPNENDI

-257 GFTFGL
+257 GFTFGV
-263 GGLVLFPMYFGASTF
+263 GGLVLFPLYFGASTF
-278 LIEKPSPDLL
+278 LIEKPSPEVL
-288 LQAIQDY
+288 LQAIQEH

-310 TTKVNEFDISS
+310 TTKVHDFDVSS
-321 LRKCVSAGETL
+321 LRKCVSAGENL
-332 PLKVW
+332 PLKVG
-337 QDWYETTGLK
+337 QDWYKTTGLK

-354 TELLHIFISSNET
+354 TEMLHIFISSYEAT
-367 NIKPGATGLAITGYE
+367 MKPGATGKAITGYE
-382 AKIIDTNGNEVPRNQ
+382 AKVIDKNGNEVAKNEP
-397 AGRLAVRGI
+397 GRLAVRGI
-406 TGCKYLNRE
+406 TGCKYLNRID
-415 EKQKEY
+415 KQKEY
-421 VENGW
+421 VEHGW
-426 NLTGDIFRQDEEGY
+426 NITGDIFRQDEEGY

-500 KATNEFKYHIQQW
+500 KATDNMKNHIQHW

-526 IYFAEALP
+526 IYFTEALP

>member
-1 MEFNYW
+1 MMPYF
-7 NFKMKHYED
+7 D
-16 NFAHDNI
+16 NFAHDNL
-23 PSQDLQ
+23 PNQELQ
-29 PDYVFLDLPQFQRP
+29 PDYLFTDLPQFQHP
-43 EMLNCVDQL
+43 EILNCVDKL

-57 KKGRGNNV
+57 EEGSGNKICIRNFD
-65 CLRTLEETWTYQD
+65 TIWTYQD

-91 DDLGLQSGN
+91 EDLNFKSGN
-100 RVIIRSANNP
+100 RVLIRSANNP
-110 MMVACWFAIL
+110 MMVACWYAIL
-120 KAGGIVVATM
+120 KAGGVVVATM
-130 PLLRSKELTTII
+130 PLLRDKELTTII
-142 NCAEISHAICD
+142 DCAQISHAFCD
-153 SELSEEMNL
+153 KDLEEEMVL
-162 VISDFLQEVSFFRNG
+162 VKSDYLKQICIYGNSQLEELMKDK
-177 SVPKFG
+177 PKTF
-183 DSGLE
+183 SNF
-188 QLMATKPIT
+188 QTKN
-197 FDNFHSKAESVAL
+197 DSVAL

-222 MTAHY
+222 MTSHF
-227 HKDLLNICEAFP
+227 HKDILNICECFP
-239 NYSLQPKQNDV
+239 TYSLQPTPNDI

-278 LIEKPSPDLL
+278 LIEKPSPDVLL
-288 LQAIQDY
+288 KAIQEH

-310 TTKVNEFDISS
+310 TTKVKEYDISS

-332 PLKVW
+332 PIKVW
-337 QDWYETTGLK
+337 QDWYDATGLK

-354 TELLHIFISSNET
+354 TEMLHIFISSNEE
-367 NIKPGATGLAITGYE
+367 NMKPGATGLPITGYE
-382 AKIIDTNGNEVPRNQ
+382 AKIIDLNGNEVPANEH
-397 AGRLAVRGI
+397 GRLAVRGI

-421 VENGW
+421 VEKGW
-426 NLTGDIFRQDEEGY
+426 NITGDIFRKDEEGY
-440 FWFVARGDDMIISS
+440 LWFVARGDDMIISS

-463 ESVLLTHEEILECA
+463 ESVLLTHEDILECA

-489 VCAHIVLKEKS
+489 VCAHIVLKDNEKAS
-500 KATNEFKYHIQQW
+500 DAMKNRIQHW

-526 IYFAEALP
+526 INFTEALP

>member
-1 MEFNYW
+1 
-7 NFKMKHYED
+7 MKHYTD
-16 NFAHDNI
+16 NFAHDHL
-23 PSQDLQ
+23 PGTDLQ
-29 PDYVFLDLPQFQRP
+29 PDYVFLDLPQFSQP
-43 EMLNCVDQL
+43 EMLNCVDKL
-52 LDNHI
+52 LDVHI
-57 KKGRGNNV
+57 REGRGDNI
-65 CLRTLEETWTYQD
+65 CIRTFDTTWTYQD
-78 LYEKA
+78 VYEKA

-91 DDLGLQSGN
+91 HDLGLESGN
-100 RVIIRSANNP
+100 RVLIRSANNP

-130 PLLRSKELTTII
+130 PLLRSKELATII
-142 NCAEISHAICD
+142 DCAEISHALCEKSLQD
-153 SELSEEMNL
+153 EMNL
-162 VISDFLQEVSFFRNG
+162 AKSDFLKRTCFYDELETLMK
-177 SVPKFG
+177 PK
-183 DSGLE
+183 
-188 QLMATKPIT
+188 AKT
-197 FDNFHSKAESVAL
+197 FTNYHSKSDSIAL

-222 MTAHY
+222 MTSHF
-227 HKDLLNICEAFP
+227 HKDILNICEAFP
-239 NYSLQPKQNDV
+239 QYSLQPTANDI
-250 FTGSPPI
+250 FTGSPPL

-278 LIEKPSPDLL
+278 LIEKPTPDML
-288 LQAIQDY
+288 LQAIQEH

-304 TAWRII
+304 TAWRVI
-310 TTKVNEFDISS
+310 TSKVKEFDVSS

-337 QDWYETTGLK
+337 QDWYDATGLK

-354 TELLHIFISSNET
+354 TEMLHIFISSTTENM
-367 NIKPGATGLAITGYE
+367 KPGATGVAITGYE
-382 AKIIDTNGNEVPRNQ
+382 ARIIDTAGNEVAANEP
-397 AGRLAVRGI
+397 GRLAVRGI
-406 TGCKYLNRE
+406 TGCKYLNRI

-426 NLTGDIFRQDEEGY
+426 NITGDIFRQDEDGY

-463 ESVLLTHEEILECA
+463 ESVLLTHEDILECA

-489 VCAHIVLKEKS
+489 VCAHIVLKERH
-500 KATNEFKYHIQQW
+500 KATDNMKNHIQHW
-513 FKEVAAPYKYPRV
+513 FKETAAPYKYPRV
-526 IYFAEALP
+526 IHFTEALP

>member
-1 MEFNYW
+1 
-7 NFKMKHYED
+7 MKHYED
-16 NFAHDNI
+16 NFAHISLPNL
-23 PSQDLQ
+23 DLQ
-29 PDYVFLDLPQFQRP
+29 PDYTFLDLPQFNRP
-43 EMLNCVDQL
+43 EMLNCVERL
-52 LDNHI
+52 LDYHVQNGHGDAI
-57 KKGRGNNV
+57 CIQTFDEK
-65 CLRTLEETWTYQD
+65 WTYND
-78 LYEKA
+78 LFEKA

-91 DDLGLQSGN
+91 DDLGLKSGN
-100 RVIIRSANNP
+100 RVLIRSANNP
-110 MMVACWFAIL
+110 MMVACWYAIL

-142 NCAEISHAICD
+142 ECAEISHVLCD
-153 SELSEEMNL
+153 SSLSEEMEL
-162 VISDFLQEVSFFRNG
+162 VESSFLKSICYYRNSELEDLMVSKPKTFTNYHTKSD
-177 SVPKFG
+177 
-183 DSGLE
+183 
-188 QLMATKPIT
+188 
-197 FDNFHSKAESVAL
+197 SVAL

-227 HKDLLNICEAFP
+227 HKDILNICEAFP
-239 NYSLQPKQNDV
+239 PYSLQPTSDDV
-250 FTGSPPI
+250 FTGSPPL

-278 LIEKPSPDLL
+278 LIEKPTPDLL

-295 KITICFTAP
+295 KVTVCFTAP

-310 TTKVNEFDISS
+310 TTKVKEYDISS

-337 QDWYETTGLK
+337 EDWYNETGLK

-354 TELLHIFISSNET
+354 TEMLHIFISSNEE
-367 NIKPGATGLAITGYE
+367 NMKPGSTGVAVTGYE
-382 AKIIDTNGNEVPRNQ
+382 AKIIDLEGNEVPTNTP
-397 AGRLAVRGI
+397 GRLAVRGI

-415 EKQKEY
+415 EKQREY

-426 NLTGDIFRQDEEGY
+426 NLTGDIFRQDKDGH

-463 ESVLLTHEEILECA
+463 ESVLLTHVEILECA

-489 VCAHIVLKEKS
+489 VCAHIVLKEKH
-500 KATNEFKYHIQQW
+500 KATDELAKSIQQW

-526 IYFAEALP
+526 INFIEVLP